1 MTVPDEVKELAAEL
15 SLRVPAVK
23 GINSEEEYQDAM
35 ELMEALLEDYDSN
48 LVIIEAL
55 SNSVARY
62 EESLPDLRAF
72 GNKVASRD
80 PAVSVLK
87 VLMQQ
92 HGLNTSDFEHEIGKK
107 SLVSQILN
115 GHKNL
120 TRNHIEKLA
129 KRFNISPGLFF

>member
-1 MTVPDEVKELAAEL
+1 MLVLDEVKELAAEL

-48 LVIIEAL
+48 LVVIEAL

-62 EESLPDLRAF
+62 EDSLPDLRAF
-72 GNKVASRD
+72 ENKVASRD

-92 HGLNTSDFEHEIGKK
+92 HGLKTSDFEHEIGKK